1 MFSFVLSEWNKEDKV
16 FMHNNWI
23 NNQRLVLG
31 VSKFIHKR
39 NYFRK
44 FHKSDIK
51 QLKCKYNGNL
61 LNFILYNHS
70 WPYVEKFKK
79 DRKVDDCS
87 NFVVNHTFYQYKWEN
102 VSGIYKITYLLNHLF
117 TYYGSSL
124 NTGERIKYHYY
135 NGGKQ
140 NNFLGL
146 FISTFYGSYFSL
158 TLIEKCN
165 KKNLQSREDWYLNKF
180 KPLLNFLTYLYVDSA
195 RKQIMLILTKK
206 N

>member
-1 MFSFVLSEWNKEDKV
+1 MLVIFCPINIERIIMFSFVSGEWDKEAKV

-39 NYFRK
+39 NHFTK
-44 FHKSDIK
+44 FHKSNIK
-51 QLKCKYNGNL
+51 LLKSKYNGNL

-79 DRKVDDCS
+79 HRKIDHCN
-87 NFVVNHTFYQYKWEN
+87 NFLDNHTFYQNKLQN
-102 VSGIYKITYLLNHLF
+102 VSGIYKITYLSNRLF

-124 NTGERIKYHYY
+124 NIGNRIKYHYY

-140 NNFLGL
+140 KNFLGL
-146 FISTFYGSYFSL
+146 FISTFNWSSFSI
-158 TLIEKCN
+158 TFF
-165 KKNLQSREDWYLNKF
+165 Y
-180 KPLLNFLTYLYVDSA
+180 
-195 RKQIMLILTKK
+195 
-206 N
+206 